1 MKKINITTI
10 VLLIYLI
17 VISVISWPGNKP
29 GANYTEYFSIMG
41 ITLVIII
48 LLRFVQIKRMKTRQ
62 KWNDDENN
70 NKKNKA

>member
-17 VISVISWPGNKP
+17 VISVISWPGSKP
-29 GANYTEYFSIMG
+29 DANYTEFFSIMG

-48 LLRFVQIKRMKTRQ
+48 LLRFVQIKRMKIRKQ
-62 KWNDDENN
+62 WKDDENN
-70 NKKNKA
+70 DTKK

>member
-29 GANYTEYFSIMG
+29 DANYTEFFSITG

-48 LLRFVQIKRMKTRQ
+48 LLRFVQIKRMKIRKQ
-62 KWNDDENN
+62 WKDDEKNDT
-70 NKKNKA
+70 KK